1 MDVRNPFGLRDGKF
15 ITIADISEGERG
27 RNCRCVC
34 PNCNVNFIAR
44 VGKKRRP
51 HFAHDGEPC
60 DIVKAILTA
69 MYKALQEAVT
79 EIQSFSFPDCW
90 ISAFI
95 DAVHRPSMQ
104 EVCRKTKLYSYEA
117 GDSDCII
124 KRGKFG
130 VESSTICTNTKDIP
144 TAIIL
149 TDNRLRHQL
158 AVVIVPPS
166 TLCKVSEP
174 KAYKNMPTLAIRL
187 PDEMDVEAIKAA
199 DLKRMLCEEIR
210 FKEWVSSPL
219 VAKWQVQKLD
229 SLNRGYQIF
238 LDEQEKRHKQAI
250 ELRKKQAEQS
260 AQQMKK
266 WYEAIVVQ
274 AQQTEKEQEWQR
286 QLGKEHEAE
295 QLRKTGQ
302 MLSEMYT
309 EIPEDKPVVV
319 NGRRWCYCTLCGSW
333 HPDYEMA
340 MYGGR
345 GKNRNTGQCSDCLR
359 SRRS

>member
-15 ITIADISEGERG
+15 IAIADISEDERG

-44 VGKKRRP
+44 IGKKRRP

-60 DIVKAILTA
+60 DIAKAILTA

-79 EIQSFSFPDCW
+79 EIQSFSFPGCW

-95 DAVHRPSMQ
+95 DAVHEPSMD
-104 EVCRKTKLYSYEA
+104 EVCRKTKLYSCEV
-117 GDSDCII
+117 GDSDRII

-130 VESSTICTNTKDIP
+130 VESSAICTNTKDIP
-144 TAIIL
+144 NAITL
-149 TDNRLRHQL
+149 TDNQQHHQL

-187 PDEMDVEAIKAA
+187 PDEMDVETIKAA
-199 DLKRMLCEEIR
+199 DFKRMLCEEIR
-210 FKEWVSSPL
+210 FKEWVSSPR
-219 VAKWQVQKLD
+219 VEKWQKKKLD
-229 SLNRGYQIF
+229 SLNCGYQIF
-238 LDEQEKRHKQAI
+238 LEEQEKRH
-250 ELRKKQAEQS
+250 KQAEQS

-266 WYEAIVVQ
+266 WHEAIVYQ
-274 AQQTEKEQEWQR
+274 AQQIEKEQERQR
-286 QLGKEHEAE
+286 QLEKEHEAE
-295 QLRKTGQ
+295 QLRQTSQ

-309 EIPEDKPVVV
+309 EIPEDEHIVV
-319 NGRRWCYCTLCGSW
+319 NGHRWCYCTLCNSW
-333 HPDYEMA
+333 HPHSEMS
-340 MYGGR
+340 MYGGK
-345 GKNRNTGQCSDCLR
+345 GKKINAGQCSACSR